1 MAPAG
6 GRKYINPLAAWR
18 RVESATARPAPGD
31 RPQRPGDLSVAREG
45 KGLARYR
52 RSHPGRAFAWMI
64 LPMLP
69 APLILFV
76 PFLGWVLL
84 LVLLPIEFGRI
95 GGRRISRGDALWVA
109 IPSSLA
115 VSAWEIGLMLVAL
128 GMAPGFDV
136 GLDVLG
142 SLIVLGVVG
151 LNGFFYSVGAM
162 STSFDSLEPVPPEAL
177 SGAAP

>member
-1 MAPAG
+1 
-6 GRKYINPLAAWR
+6 
-18 RVESATARPAPGD
+18 VESATAQPTPGD
-31 RPQRPGDLSVAREG
+31 RLPPPGDLSVAREG
-45 KGLARYR
+45 PGLPRYR
-52 RSHPGRAFAWMI
+52 RSHPGRAFAWMV
-64 LPMLP
+64 LPMLA

-115 VSAWEIGLMLVAL
+115 VSAWEIGLMVVVL
-128 GMAPGFDV
+128 GMVPGFDV
-136 GLDVLG
+136 RLDLLG
-142 SLIVLGVVG
+142 SLIVLGVIA

-162 STSFDSLEPVPPEAL
+162 STSFDSLEPVPPEAF